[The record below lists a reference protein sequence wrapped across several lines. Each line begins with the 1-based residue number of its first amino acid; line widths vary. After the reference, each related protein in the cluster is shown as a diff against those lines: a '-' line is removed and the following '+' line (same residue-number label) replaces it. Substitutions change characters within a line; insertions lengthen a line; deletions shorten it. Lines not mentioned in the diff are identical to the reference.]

1 MSTATPS
8 PPVARP
14 PAQPPSVEP
23 RSTVGVWWRAYRH
36 HLRLVRNASIAWVAG
51 LTAISAGVAVTV
63 EDRIGTEAEREA
75 LAAMEGI
82 PAFQALQGRLV
93 EIATV
98 EGFTL
103 ARWGMFSIL
112 AAIWAMLAGV
122 KLLRGD
128 EESGHVEPLRAGVL
142 TSRGLLTSALAAL
155 FTVYA
160 IFAVA
165 IGTTHSAVGMDPAT
179 SWALGGAA
187 ALLAASF
194 ATAGAVASQL
204 AATRRRAAGLVGGFL
219 GVALAVRILAAAT
232 ATPEWVWWATP
243 FGWMGYLHEIDDAR
257 IGVFVAFV
265 ALLVV
270 LVGAAVASARRDLHA
285 GLLVRAEPAVARA
298 RPVGSQAGL
307 ALRLTAGSARTW
319 VVIIGALVAA
329 LGLLARDF
337 VEAVAEMQTMVELVR
352 ELFGLV
358 LDTPEGMVG
367 ATFFF
372 VAVLLAVAAVGQAA
386 AIREEEATWRIEHVL
401 VRPVG
406 RTRWL
411 VTRVVVSAAALVAIA
426 VVGGV
431 VAWAATTISG
441 APVTVGDGVL
451 AGINVV
457 PAAWL
462 ALGVGVAILGLVPRL
477 TAPLTYGLVVVAFL
491 LDFVGPFLDLPEWL
505 LDLSPFRHIAAVP
518 GVEMNVGA
526 ALIMLAV
533 GVVGAT
539 VGVLAFR
546 WRDLKEA

>member
-23 RSTVGVWWRAYRH
+23 RSTVGVWWRTYRH

-337 VEAVAEMQTMVELVR
+337 VEAVAEMPTMVELVR

>member
-23 RSTVGVWWRAYRH
+23 RSTVGVWWRTYRH

-243 FGWMGYLHEIDDAR
+243 FGWMGYLHEVDGAR

>member
-23 RSTVGVWWRAYRH
+23 RSTVGVWWRTYRH

-285 GLLVRAEPAVARA
+285 GLLVRAEPAVTRA